1 MSDLP
6 TSAIRGESTVL
17 VTGANGYL
25 ASHIVDKFL
34 QHGLKVRGTVRDL
47 EKSSW
52 LVDLLEKRYGSDRFE
67 LTLVPDITREG
78 AFEEA
83 VKGVSAVVHV
93 ATIMTFDPNPDNVI
107 PGAVAAAIGAMEAAA
122 KEPTVKRFIFTS
134 SSAAVVSPFAG
145 NDAVL
150 DEHTWNERAVEEAYK
165 PPTNDSY
172 RAWYAYAAS
181 KTRAEQAVWKWCSEN
196 HPSFITNAVLP
207 NGIFGRV
214 LDPVNQG
221 YRSSAHWIPDLF
233 EGKIEHMRLFPPQWF
248 VDVEDVALL
257 HVAAAILPHVKNERI
272 FAFAEPFTFNKIL
285 SVLRKL
291 YPTRSFIDDFSEG
304 EDLTTIKPRAR
315 AQSMLRELGQAEWTS
330 LERSVEKNLEVYIPY
345 SEASL

>member
-165 PPTNDSY
+165 PPTNDPY

-233 EGKIEHMRLFPPQWF
+233 EGKIEHNETLPP
-248 VDVEDVALL
+248 
-257 HVAAAILPHVKNERI
+257 
-272 FAFAEPFTFNKIL
+272 T
-285 SVLRKL
+285 
-291 YPTRSFIDDFSEG
+291 
-304 EDLTTIKPRAR
+304 
-315 AQSMLRELGQAEWTS
+315 
-330 LERSVEKNLEVYIPY
+330 
-345 SEASL
+345 